1 MNKPTTLEEA
11 RQAGRIAGPVIMAR
25 LAADLHKPAP
35 TPEEAEGYAE
45 LGALAG
51 ERLFV
56 TGGPWNLR
64 TFVQAGRESVA

>member
-1 MNKPTTLEEA
+1 MNTPTTLDEA
-11 RQAGRIAGPVIMAR
+11 REAGRLAGPMLMAQ
-25 LAADLHKPAP
+25 LAADLSKPAP

-56 TGGPWNLR
+56 TGRPWNVR
-64 TFVQAGRESVA
+64 TFIQAGRESVA